1 MSDGIRVG
9 IWEDDNFIRAIPDPK
24 LKPKKKNSEN
34 IYEFYDCIE
43 RREILAK
50 NASTYWQPLKN
61 EIMNCVKQSDWDR
74 YEQQAKALF
83 QSQLK
88 SRSRDYATWT
98 IAAMGAKN
106 NCEMIMNY
114 QALTNISDT
123 GDISYSMSDKYC
135 EKLNEYAVNDNY
147 CNNLEQNVIESCDQ
161 YDWDAFYDQYRN
173 LVWRCRE
180 INSGRFATSSKCS
193 GIRKDDDR
201 WPGK

>member
-1 MSDGIRVG
+1 MK
-9 IWEDDNFIRAIPDPK
+9 K
-24 LKPKKKNSEN
+24 LILISTLLFSFNTSSFPIVEEEKSSEN

-43 RREILAK
+43 RRETLAK
-50 NASTYWQPLKN
+50 NASTSRQPLKN

-74 YEQQAKALF
+74 YEQQAIALF
-83 QSQLK
+83 QSQLE
-88 SRSRDYATWT
+88 SRKRDEKARSLDWVV
-98 IAAMGAKN
+98 AAMGSKN
-106 NCEMIMNY
+106 RCETIMTYQMI
-114 QALTNISDT
+114 TN
-123 GDISYSMSDKYC
+123 GDPSYSTSVKYC
-135 EKLNEYAVNDNY
+135 GKLNEYAVDDNY

-180 INSGRFATSSKCS
+180 INSGRFAASSKCS